1 MSWTDV
7 GTNSFSDFGSRNP
20 EQDASGRMIDSDAK
34 YLFILLISNHL
45 ESNINTE

>member
-1 MSWTDV
+1 MCWADV
-7 GTNSFSDFGSRNP
+7 GADSFYDLGARNP